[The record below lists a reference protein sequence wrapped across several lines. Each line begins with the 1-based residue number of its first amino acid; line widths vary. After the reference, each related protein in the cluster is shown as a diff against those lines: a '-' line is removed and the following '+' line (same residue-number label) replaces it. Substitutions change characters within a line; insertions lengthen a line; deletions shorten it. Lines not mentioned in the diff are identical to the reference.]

1 MSKPKRTPAPPTF
14 PPPAHLLRRR
24 RLVQQPQGA
33 CSGTRVA
40 ARSGPPGPT
49 PCLVMPCMVSQPRAK
64 RKWPRMPEPET
75 KIDTKF
81 VLGAGANHCRGRTYR
96 DDYLDCNDVKCAQA
110 ARKGPAEAAAPAGTP
125 DVRQKQQ
132 LSWLPR
138 PLSISSAAVPKGQA
152 VRPTWHPPAH
162 PTTPEVH
169 KKTKHFSR
177 RRGHASYRCNCPSR
191 SSTTHWVAPQQ
202 AFPSVASCVV
212 CPIESMEF
220 L

>member
-1 MSKPKRTPAPPTF
+1 
-14 PPPAHLLRRR
+14 
-24 RLVQQPQGA
+24 
-33 CSGTRVA
+33 
-40 ARSGPPGPT
+40 
-49 PCLVMPCMVSQPRAK
+49 MVSQPRAK

-138 PLSISSAAVPKGQA
+138 PLSISRAAVPKGQA

-169 KKTKHFSR
+169 KKTTHLSR
-177 RRGHASYRCNCPSR
+177 RP
-191 SSTTHWVAPQQ
+191 
-202 AFPSVASCVV
+202 CVV
-212 CPIESMEF
+212 PLQLPVSQLDDPLGCAAAGFSIGRF
-220 L
+220 LCGVPDRVNGVPVTWF